1 MRRELVMSLII
12 FLSVLTIPQNVEASG
27 MNSEDPGV
35 SDVVTWRVGD
45 KWIYSGAFDPTVLV
59 KSAGVDATVGTINGD
74 STTIVDAINEI
85 DVAGTPTLVYETT
98 SRADFDK
105 GDSKKQPIPTPLP
118 FRRSRGET
126 KGRAEKIARADRG
139 VNRGADEA

>member
-1 MRRELVMSLII
+1 MSLII

-98 SRADFDK
+98 SSADFDK
-105 GDSKKQPIPTPLP
+105 GGVAL
-118 FRRSRGET
+118 ET
-126 KGRAEKIARADRG
+126 YTCLLYTSPSPRD
-139 VNRGADEA
+139 NR